1 MWVFKALSAL
11 LFLIGWT
18 ALGVAAVVSWLYVA
32 VHLTMSLGWF
42 AGALFMIGSLAAVI
56 RWEDHVK
63 VPFLFWLQLWQYAD
77 RMILDRD
84 R

>member
-18 ALGVAAVVSWLYVA
+18 AITVAAVGTWFYITVNVI
-32 VHLTMSLGWF
+32 MSLGWF
-42 AGALFMIGSLAAVI
+42 VGTIFAIGSVLAI
-56 RWEDHVK
+56 IHWQEYIK
-63 VPFLFWLQLWQYAD
+63 VPFLLWLQAWEYAD